1 MRSKGF
7 DALFVP
13 GDAMFSREREVFVRR
28 TASLTLPA
36 VYGDRL
42 FPDAGGLMS
51 FSVDL
56 VELCR
61 RAAGHV
67 YKIARGTRAG
77 DLPVEE
83 AVKFDVVINV
93 AAASAL
99 GLNIPPALRE
109 RAELVGK

>member
-1 MRSKGF
+1 
-7 DALFVP
+7 
-13 GDAMFSREREVFVRR
+13 MFSHECR
-28 TASLTLPA
+28 TLVGLAAQLRLPA

-61 RAAGHV
+61 RASGHV
-67 YKIARGTRAG
+67 DKILRGARAG
-77 DLPVEE
+77 DLSVED

-93 AAASAL
+93 AAANAL
-99 GLNIPPALRE
+99 GLNIPASLRE
-109 RAELVGK
+109 RAQLVQQQ